1 MKAMERL
8 SSRSKPR
15 RLGISSRKSVSAEA
29 RSSAIRACACA
40 NCVLSRRT
48 VSLASLGGTDRRD
61 EDAGA
66 NLARGGAAL
75 PSVTTFLRRFAPLLG
90 AVALVFFFMNILE
103 KACRDSPRQDSP
115 FPPPCHALPKLGPIL

>member
-1 MKAMERL
+1 MERS

-29 RSSAIRACACA
+29 RSSSIRASACA
-40 NCVLSRRT
+40 NWPLSRRT
-48 VSLASLGGTDRRD
+48 ASLASLGGTDSRG
-61 EDAGA
+61 EEAGA
-66 NLARGGAAL
+66 FTSLARRGAAL
-75 PSVTTFLRRFAPLLG
+75 RAATTFLRRFAPLE
-90 AVALVFFFMNILE
+90 AVALVFFFINILE